1 MGCLRKN
8 ASEQMLWYDNFADVA
23 CSSRHGV
30 IVTLGYSDTGFYVFS
45 VSETTPA
52 VIFLIYGHFYVALM
66 FLTTLLS
73 GMNIFSEKPTV
84 KYYGSAFT
92 ALLILVNGSMAEG
105 AEFSELLIKRIL
117 LIVLAIIYIIGVLK
131 ILDSYWPEKNAGV
144 QTCE

>member
-1 MGCLRKN
+1 M
-8 ASEQMLWYDNFADVA
+8 
-23 CSSRHGV
+23 
-30 IVTLGYSDTGFYVFS
+30 ILGYSDTGFYVFS

-131 ILDSYWPEKNAGV
+131 ILDSYRPAKNAGV
-144 QTCE
+144 QTSE